1 MPEPEFEWVATNI
14 KDDNVC
20 IKQWYQ
26 ENYPTELEHICA
38 KYKIPASTTLRN
50 QELRHS
56 HINTKL
62 KQIASLNKNILVFD
76 TKPYICGAEACSTH
90 DSMGVR
96 IYKDDDHINTLG
108 MEQLEP
114 HFRKFLKSSGK
125 VIGSKTVL
133 EKFNYINAS
142 K

>member
-1 MPEPEFEWVATNI
+1 MLEPEFDWVANNI
-14 KDDNVC
+14 KDNNVC

-26 ENYPTELEHICA
+26 RNYPAELEHICA
-38 KYKIPASTTLRN
+38 KYKIPALTTLRY
-50 QELRHS
+50 QESRHL

-62 KQIASLNKNILVFD
+62 KQIASLHENIIVFD
-76 TKPYICGAEACSTH
+76 TKPYICGEGVCSTH

-114 HFRKFLKSSGK
+114 HFRKLLQKSGK
-125 VIGSKTVL
+125 VIG
-133 EKFNYINAS
+133 
-142 K
+142 